1 MIDALSVMHFLIM
14 TKVEYLMMF
23 KYEGQSILRLKTEE
37 LFNSCPPSCKRVVNI
52 ASKERV
58 QIFQLLPMV
67 SVVLEHFLWKI
78 FFFVFRKKVVF
89 NITFFLIFMAKEL
102 GQY

>member
-1 MIDALSVMHFLIM
+1 M
-14 TKVEYLMMF
+14 MMF

-37 LFNSCPPSCKRVVNI
+37 LSNSCPPSCKGVVDI

-58 QIFQLLPMV
+58 QILQFLLMV
-67 SVVLEHFLWKI
+67 SVVLEYLLWKI

-89 NITFFLIFMAKEL
+89 NIAFFLIFMTKEL
-102 GQY
+102 S